1 MLGLVKTYGI
11 PGGVHDPPAIWRP
24 CSHTGVQDLQLSYEL
39 PAPFIFWLSDGGTE
53 WKEQLELLIVEKT
66 GHRSRLLTQQ
76 NRLKYSGERLMGP
89 LSSSCAI

>member
-11 PGGVHDPPAIWRP
+11 PGGVHYPPAIWTP
-24 CSHTGVQDLQLSYEL
+24 CIPTGLQDLQLSYEL
-39 PAPFIFWLSDGGTE
+39 SAPFVFWLSDGGTE

-76 NRLKYSGERLMGP
+76 NRL
-89 LSSSCAI
+89 